1 MDSATIISIIAA
13 AASII
18 ASVISALVLR
28 NQSLQD
34 KRYEDMKQQVTRHED
49 SIQQIQKRLGDCK
62 VDCTQR
68 FVPTEQFVREAGF
81 VRRSMDNFTAT
92 LNRIDGTLQVINK
105 LPELCG
111 QIASNIVKHFK
122 DGG

>member
-1 MDSATIISIIAA
+1 MDSSIIVSIVAA
-13 AASII
+13 IASII

-34 KRYEDMKQQVTRHED
+34 KRYEDVKQQVDRHEGT
-49 SIQQIQKRLGDCK
+49 IQEIQRQLGDCK
-62 VDCTQR
+62 IDCTQR

-92 LNRIDGTLQVINK
+92 LNKIVGTLEVINK
-105 LPELCG
+105 IPELCG
-111 QIASNIVKHFK
+111 QIAANIVKQLK
-122 DGG
+122 NGD